1 VLHPVMVLGLRG
13 SGFRLN
19 RLLVRG
25 QEVLQGKL
33 VGCIFVK
40 NPFGTDS
47 ARVIFVVRRRNT
59 VGEFLMRKGK
69 GRFFDLADV

>member
-1 VLHPVMVLGLRG
+1 MLHPVIVLGPRG

-19 RLLVRG
+19 RLLVGG
-25 QEVLQGKL
+25 QEVLHGKL

-47 ARVIFVVRRRNT
+47 AGVIFVVRRRT
-59 VGEFLMRKGK
+59 AVGEFLMRKGK